1 MLEIGLCGIKN
12 CSTINLEAARK
23 RKSLFFPI
31 FAKDGGAT
39 KNCNSFFFSGDQKN
53 GQTRKYRIILLSS
66 KRMNE

>member
-1 MLEIGLCGIKN
+1 MLEIGLCGIKK

-39 KNCNSFFFSGDQKN
+39 NTAIHFFSLVIKKMAKQEN
-53 GQTRKYRIILLSS
+53 IESYYFHRK
-66 KRMNE
+66 E

>member
-39 KNCNSFFFSGDQKN
+39 KNCNSFFFLWRSKKWLN
-53 GQTRKYRIILLSS
+53 RKVSNHTTFIE
-66 KRMNE
+66 MNE